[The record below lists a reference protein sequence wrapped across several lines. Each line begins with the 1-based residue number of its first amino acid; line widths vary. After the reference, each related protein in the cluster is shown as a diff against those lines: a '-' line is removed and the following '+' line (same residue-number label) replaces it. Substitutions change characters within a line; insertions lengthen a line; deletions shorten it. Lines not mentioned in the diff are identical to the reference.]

1 MKLCTVVYLAVLL
14 PCVLV
19 VNKARGFF
27 EMCWQMTVILLIV
40 NLIDRLLIDEFWVG
54 HTKAWIIPGTEDMMP
69 YINSR
74 DGGQFARIG
83 LAARRLMTP
92 FLYHA
97 IKSLYLSKG
106 RTLKKIMWCYDESI
120 KLYFIAA
127 GICAVSLPTALRT
140 SHSRRCPPSSS
151 AGRSLSSETRRS
163 ISSTV
168 QMS

>member
-1 MKLCTVVYLAVLL
+1 MVHLYHKDVQERCVELGLTTEKNIRRRALLMKLCTVVYLAVLL

-74 DGGQFARIG
+74 DKAFKWVGGIVCSSV
-83 LAARRLMTP
+83 AA
-92 FLYHA
+92 A
-97 IKSLYLSKG
+97 IL
-106 RTLKKIMWCYDESI
+106 
-120 KLYFIAA
+120 A
-127 GICAVSLPTALRT
+127 GIMTLF
-140 SHSRRCPPSSS
+140 
-151 AGRSLSSETRRS
+151 GF
-163 ISSTV
+163 
-168 QMS
+168 

>member
-1 MKLCTVVYLAVLL
+1 MVHLYHKDVQKRCVELGLTTEKNIRRRALLMKLCTVVYLAVLL

-74 DGGQFARIG
+74 DKAFKWVGGIVCSSVAS
-83 LAARRLMTP
+83 
-92 FLYHA
+92 A
-97 IKSLYLSKG
+97 I
-106 RTLKKIMWCYDESI
+106 
-120 KLYFIAA
+120 FA
-127 GICAVSLPTALRT
+127 GIMTLF
-140 SHSRRCPPSSS
+140 
-151 AGRSLSSETRRS
+151 GF
-163 ISSTV
+163 
-168 QMS
+168 